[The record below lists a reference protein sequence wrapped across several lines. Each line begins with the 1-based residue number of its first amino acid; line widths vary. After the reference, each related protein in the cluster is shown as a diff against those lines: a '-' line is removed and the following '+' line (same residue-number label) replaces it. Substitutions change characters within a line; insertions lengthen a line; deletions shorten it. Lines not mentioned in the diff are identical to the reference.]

1 MISQKYEQ
9 IECKTVDGTIIR
21 GLFFAVEGPAPVIIM
36 SHGVSPL
43 TMDYV
48 GRLS

>member
-1 MISQKYEQ
+1 MVSQKYEQ

-21 GLFFAVEGPAPVIIM
+21 GLFFAVDGPAPIIVM

-43 TMDYV
+43 TMEYV
-48 GRLS
+48 SRRS